1 MKYRIFTTK
10 GYRSSYKRASKHKH
24 FDLELVDKIIGQLA
38 NGETLSPKY
47 KDHQLTG
54 SSKEYR
60 ECHIKNDLLLM
71 YQKQDDVLVLAL
83 VDIGTHSS
91 MFG

>member
-1 MKYRIFTTK
+1 MVEKVI
-10 GYRSSYKRASKHKH
+10 
-24 FDLELVDKIIGQLA
+24 DQLA
-38 NGETLSPKY
+38 NGKVLSPKY

-54 SSKEYR
+54 SLKEYR

-71 YQKQDDVLVLAL
+71 YQKQDEMLILSL
-83 VDIGTHSS
+83 VDIGTHSN

>member
-10 GYRSSYKRASKHKH
+10 GFRSSYKRLSRHKY
-24 FDLELVDKIIGQLA
+24 FDAVLVSKIIDQLA
-38 NGETLSPKY
+38 AEKVLPPRY

-54 SSKEYR
+54 SFKNYR

-71 YQKQDDVLVLAL
+71 YQIQDDVLILSQ

-91 MFG
+91 LFG

>member
-1 MKYRIFTTK
+1 MKYRIFITK
-10 GYRSSYKRASKHKH
+10 GYRSSYKRISRHKY
-24 FDLELVDKIIGQLA
+24 FDLELVEKVIDQLA
-38 NGETLSPKY
+38 NGKVLSPKY

-54 SSKEYR
+54 SLKEYR

-71 YQKQDDVLVLAL
+71 YQKQDEMLILSL
-83 VDIGTHSS
+83 VDIGTHSN